1 MPPCRV
7 IYLLEG
13 ISDHCPA
20 KISLT
25 AEKDRA
31 KRSFQYCNVW
41 DQHPLFLERVKAGW
55 EVQIQGCKILQVVK
69 KLKMMKRGLK
79 QLNSQYFENI
89 VGEVDEDRTIPPTAK
104 QGKLD
109 KGDWQSDPDVIA
121 KNFVNYYVEL
131 LGQNSPTR
139 VKAREGFI
147 KMGPNDS
154 SKSPGPDSF
163 GSGFFKAVW
172 SIIGEDITAA
182 ILEFFHNGK
191 LLKQLNSTNIALIP
205 NVEDPEYAS
214 QYRPISCC
222 NIVYKGIS
230 KMLCSRLTHAVS
242 QLEADNQA
250 TFIPGRSMMHNVL
263 ICHDLLRHYNRKTS
277 ARCLM
282 NIDLRKAYD
291 LVEWKFLEE
300 VLKGFG
306 FPEKFLQLIMTCV
319 KSTKFSIKINGEDDL
334 MILCKG
340 NIALVTRVMEAL
352 PHFSKASGLIA
363 NLKKSNIFIAR
374 VDEVTKDFH
383 ITQSVVKEADKIC
396 REYKWG
402 SSEEKKKVFLV
413 SWEKICFP
421 KKYGELNVKGS
432 RLWNVASVGKLLWQL
447 IDKQDS
453 LWVKWVHG
461 IYMKTNTSIWNHKP
475 PLDSSWYRR
484 KLNSLKDEMK
494 AWYERDHYSLIFG
507 GVYSITR
514 SYTTLLGDMPRLNI
528 ADLIWSAIAQLKHR
542 FFMWLGAQGRLLTK
556 DRLRKLHIQVEDGSC
571 CLCDAGA
578 EEEPNH
584 LFVACSL
591 FTILRGAVTVWAGV
605 QIQEGD
611 IRKTLER
618 IKRKNWKQTKK
629 EIVAAIFGSMFY
641 HTWRARN

>member
-1 MPPCRV
+1 M
-7 IYLLEG
+7 
-13 ISDHCPA
+13 
-20 KISLT
+20 
-25 AEKDRA
+25 
-31 KRSFQYCNVW
+31 
-41 DQHPLFLERVKAGW
+41 
-55 EVQIQGCKILQVVK
+55 
-69 KLKMMKRGLK
+69 
-79 QLNSQYFENI
+79 
-89 VGEVDEDRTIPPTAK
+89 
-104 QGKLD
+104 
-109 KGDWQSDPDVIA
+109 
-121 KNFVNYYVEL
+121 
-131 LGQNSPTR
+131 
-139 VKAREGFI
+139 
-147 KMGPNDS
+147 
-154 SKSPGPDSF
+154 
-163 GSGFFKAVW
+163 
-172 SIIGEDITAA
+172 
-182 ILEFFHNGK
+182 
-191 LLKQLNSTNIALIP
+191 
-205 NVEDPEYAS
+205 EDPEYAS

-222 NIVYKGIS
+222 NVVYKGIS

-250 TFIPGRSMMHNVL
+250 TFIPRRSMMHNVL

-319 KSTKFSIKINGEDDL
+319 KSTKFSIKINGEGHGYFEGRRGLRQGDLMSPLLFVLVMEYLSRTLKFMSGLPNFQFHPMCKQLKLTHLIFADDL

-432 RLWNVASVGKLLWQL
+432 GLWNVASVGKLLWQL

-475 PLDSSWYRR
+475 PLDSSWYWR

-494 AWYERDHYSLIFG
+494 AWYERDHYSLTFG

-556 DRLRKLHIQVEDGSC
+556 DMLRKLNIQVEDGSC